1 MSQWKTFCRWKNT
14 LLGVAVAGCCGLT
27 GCMGNYSGQN
37 LPSGYYLSEQLQYY
51 PPGPQFKL
59 TEEAAAQK
67 AYRETQAQQQGPIP
81 TEQ

>member
-1 MSQWKTFCRWKNT
+1 MSSLQSLRCWKPILWAAA
-14 LLGVAVAGCCGLT
+14 LGSCCALT
-27 GCMGNYSGQN
+27 GCMGTYAGQN
-37 LPSGYYLSEQLQYY
+37 LPSGYYLSEQLQYF

-67 AYRETQAQQQGPIP
+67 AYRETQAQQQGPAP

>member
-1 MSQWKTFCRWKNT
+1 MSQWQTVRCWKKA
-14 LLGVAVAGCCGLT
+14 LWGVVLAASCGLT
-27 GCMGNYSGQN
+27 GCMANYSGQN
-37 LPSGYYLSEQLQYY
+37 LPSPYYLSAQLQYY

-67 AYRETQAQQQGPIP
+67 ANRETQAQQQGPVP